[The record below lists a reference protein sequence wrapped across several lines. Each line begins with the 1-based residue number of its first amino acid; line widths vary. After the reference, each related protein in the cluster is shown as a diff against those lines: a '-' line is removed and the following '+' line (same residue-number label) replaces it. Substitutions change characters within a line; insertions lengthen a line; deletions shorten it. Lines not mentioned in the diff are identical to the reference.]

1 MKQDPTLVDL
11 FFGDDFNYVKL
22 PTTGGVSLQAFNTQ
36 TTISSTWTFGSTGT
50 ITFPDSTVQNTA
62 WPGST
67 STLINGNNSITV
79 DGGNGLAL
87 NNVQYIY
94 ANSTGTSI
102 DIYTGGDNY
111 SEVWLV
117 DNGPVQINTN
127 GETHSWSFNTDGTLT
142 APGDI
147 LPATNKTQSLGSPT
161 QQWKSLYV
169 STSTIYMNNVPLTI
183 DTTVNQIIVGNQD
196 TGNIVNVASEAYVQQ
211 QIATVSRPM
220 AIDGGGSST
229 LYEIETAYVDGGTAS
244 VRHGSQ
250 DSVFDGSYGNNY
262 SLNGGGA
269 NG

>member
-11 FFGDDFNYVKL
+11 FFGDDFNNLKL

-36 TTISSTWTFGSTGT
+36 TTISSTWTF
-50 ITFPDSTVQNTA
+50 
-62 WPGST
+62 
-67 STLINGNNSITV
+67 
-79 DGGNGLAL
+79 DG
-87 NNVQYIY
+87 
-94 ANSTGTSI
+94 
-102 DIYTGGDNY
+102 
-111 SEVWLV
+111 
-117 DNGPVQINTN
+117 
-127 GETHSWSFNTDGTLT
+127 DGTLT

-196 TGNIVNVASEAYVQQ
+196 TGNIVNVASEAYVAQ